1 MTIQEKLMNLKVGE
15 APGSRVD
22 NVALNN
28 LEFAERK
35 IELRST
41 PRLVVL
47 GTHNACN
54 AKCIFCLESRYS
66 RFDLQLYKDFFE
78 SKMGS
83 YIRNA
88 EKVTFTGWGEILWI
102 PGIEEFLDY
111 INETI
116 PDVEK
121 IFTTNAT
128 PLRPSVIERILRTRY
143 VIQASVHA
151 SNAKLHQELTLLE
164 NEFDNVVGNLARL
177 ADERDRLRAGSK
189 LHLQIINVLTRKNID
204 DLPDFVRMAAKLK
217 IYDVRAS
224 HLTMHIPEHIEMS
237 CFFDQERANRRI
249 AEARALAEEF
259 GKQEPHLFR
268 ASLPPAFNPAEPEPE
283 PSENVCYDPWQNTYV
298 ELQGSVMPCCFWGE
312 HIGNLN
318 HGDSLDDIWN
328 GEVYKELRRG
338 MGSGNPH
345 PWCRN
350 CVRYR
355 GSSSINSI
363 YTHITNR
370 PREQLKMLE
379 AIVARGLDAGPM
391 FKQEHIADL
400 RRKIDAMDAA
410 EAAARAGGN
419 GNRG

>member
-1 MTIQEKLMNLKVGE
+1 MEVPVESKQDLRTE
-15 APGSRVD
+15 
-22 NVALNN
+22 NVALNAR
-28 LEFAERK
+28 EFAERA

-78 SKMGS
+78 SKMGN
-83 YIRNA
+83 YIKNA

-128 PLRPSVIERILRTRY
+128 PLRPSVIERIARSRY

-164 NEFDNVVGNLARL
+164 NEFDNVVRNLAQL
-177 ADERDRLRAGSK
+177 ADARDRLQAGAT
-189 LHLQIINVLTRKNID
+189 LHIQLINVLTRKNID
-204 DLPDFVRMAAKLK
+204 DLPDFIRMAAKLR
-217 IYDVRAS
+217 IYDVRAG
-224 HLTMHIPEHIEMS
+224 HLTMHVPEHLDMS
-237 CFFDQERANRRI
+237 CFFDQERANLRI
-249 AEARALAEEF
+249 AEARSLADAFAKE
-259 GKQEPHLFR
+259 EPHLFQ
-268 ASLPPAFNPAEPEPE
+268 ASLPPAFNRTEPEPA
-283 PSENVCYDPWQNTYV
+283 PSENICYDPWQNTYV

-318 HGDSLDDIWN
+318 KGDSLDDIWN
-328 GEVYKELRRG
+328 GGVYKELRRG

-345 PWCRN
+345 PWCKN

-355 GSSSINSI
+355 GSTSINSI
-363 YTHITNR
+363 YSHITNR
-370 PREQLKMLE
+370 PRETLTMLE
-379 AIVARGLDAGPM
+379 TIVRRGLDAGPM
-391 FKQEHIADL
+391 FKQEDIVNL
-400 RRKIDAMDAA
+400 RRKIAAMDAS

-419 GNRG
+419 GSRG

>member
-1 MTIQEKLMNLKVGE
+1 MEVSVESKSN
-15 APGSRVD
+15 SRKE
-22 NVALNN
+22 NVELNN

-35 IELRST
+35 VEMRST

-78 SKMGS
+78 SKMGN

-116 PDVEK
+116 PEVEK

-128 PLRPSVIERILRTRY
+128 PLRPGVIERIAKSRY

-164 NEFDNVVGNLARL
+164 NEFDNVVSNLTRL
-177 ADERDRLRAGSK
+177 AAVRDERGLGPRLHIQ
-189 LHLQIINVLTRKNID
+189 LINVLTRKNID
-204 DLPDFVRMAAKLK
+204 DLPDFIRLAKK
-217 IYDVRAS
+217 MGIHDVRAS
-224 HLTMHIPEHIEMS
+224 HLTMHIPEHLEMS
-237 CFFDQERANRRI
+237 CFFEQERANRSI
-249 AEARALAEEF
+249 AEARALGDSYAKEE
-259 GKQEPHLFR
+259 PRLFR
-268 ASLPPAFNPAEPEPE
+268 ANLPPPFNRSAPAAAPTEE
-283 PSENVCYDPWQNTYV
+283 VCYDPWQNIYV

-318 HGDSLDDIWN
+318 KGDDLDDIWN
-328 GEVYKELRRG
+328 GELYKELRTG
-338 MGSGNPH
+338 MGTGKPH
-345 PWCRN
+345 PWCRT

-355 GSSSINSI
+355 GSESINSI
-363 YTHITNR
+363 YSHITNR
-370 PREQLKMLE
+370 PRETLTMLE
-379 AIVARGLDAGPM
+379 AIVKRGLDAGPF
-391 FKQEHIADL
+391 FKPGDLAALRHKIAAL
-400 RRKIDAMDAA
+400 DAA
-410 EAAARAGGN
+410 EAAARHGS
-419 GNRG
+419 RG